1 MLSVI
6 DEHSANFKTI
16 LNWNEI
22 VMSRQDYEFDFDGGL
37 SVWSLDDLEWVFE
50 NYNTEY
56 ISVSRCYEHTDS

>member
-1 MLSVI
+1 
-6 DEHSANFKTI
+6 
-16 LNWNEI
+16 
-22 VMSRQDYEFDFDGGL
+22 MSRQDYEFDFDGGL